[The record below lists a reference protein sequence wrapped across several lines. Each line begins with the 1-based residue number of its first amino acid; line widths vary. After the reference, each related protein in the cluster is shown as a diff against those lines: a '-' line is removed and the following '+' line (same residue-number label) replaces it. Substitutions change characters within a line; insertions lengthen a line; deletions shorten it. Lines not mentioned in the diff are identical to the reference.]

1 MHHPEICLIM
11 QVIEDYFLLAGS
23 DDPIYQL
30 EPITNRV
37 DNSVN
42 SIGVRLRRKLVNGYV
57 YIQIK
62 GEKEDDNTATFSY
75 SLSPNNDDYLESIKT
90 QGNKSLDDNVR
101 DIMRTIF
108 IIDKDPTQHK
118 AKCVQMAA

>member
-11 QVIEDYFLLAGS
+11 QVIEDYLLLVSS
-23 DDPIYQL
+23 DDPIYYI

-37 DNSVN
+37 DNSIN
-42 SIGVRLRRKLVNGYV
+42 SIGITIKRKLLNGYV
-57 YIQIK
+57 YIEIR

-75 SLSPNNDDYLESIKT
+75 SSLPDNDEYLESIRT
-90 QGNKSLDDNVR
+90 DSCRSLDNNVR

-108 IIDKDPTQHK
+108 MIDKDPSQHK
-118 AKCVQMAA
+118 ARPIAA